1 MRKFY
6 ERRHDKQKHEKFTNY
21 CIVYYKKELQDSSKY
36 LVILQERE
44 NQVALVYLASAADL
58 DTRLV
63 YLKAIKCSCLTFQ
76 DHKIPYQHTIA
87 TVQFFRVDPMSFIAD
102 F

>member
-21 CIVYYKKELQDSSKY
+21 CIAYYKKELQDSSKY
-36 LVILQERE
+36 LVTPQERE
-44 NQVALVYLASAADL
+44 NQVALVYLASAADP

-63 YLKAIKCSCLTFQ
+63 HLKAMKCSCLAFQ
-76 DHKIPYQHTIA
+76 DHKIPCRHAICNR
-87 TVQFFRVDPMSFIAD
+87 TVL
-102 F
+102 